1 MICTKYGCDYQLDLD
16 GQVTCTEC
24 GAMDDDMLPR
34 RTYNLETQPLPVDT
48 VNTSRIDTCWTCGDS
63 AIEERERIALA
74 VQKRHDDGSDFNKQ
88 WTNHHGLDRCD
99 CDELVEFIRGLDKTF
114 WDGMNRSLEQGY
126 IAIEKELTPLSKS
139 QVRRITKVKSDE
151 LRKKGEV

>member
-1 MICTKYGCDYQLDLD
+1 MSDSLCTKYGCDYQLDLD
-16 GQVTCTEC
+16 GQVTCFNC

-74 VQKRHDDGSDFNKQ
+74 VQKRHDDASDFAKQ
-88 WTNHHGLDRCD
+88 WINHHGLDRCD

-114 WDGMNRSLEQGY
+114 WDGMNR
-126 IAIEKELTPLSKS
+126 AIEKELTPLSKS